1 MKLTDRQEEIVSLVK
16 AGAPITSEKL
26 ATKLGVTRAALRP
39 DLAVLTMLGVLS
51 AKPKVGYI
59 CSEKSSNSL
68 VFEKISGIK
77 AKDIMS
83 KPSVIKED
91 TMVHDA
97 IVYLFLKDVGTIFV
111 ENEGRLTGAVSR
123 KDFLKVAIGGTDIYK
138 VPVGVIMT
146 RMPNIITANVD
157 DSAFEIAEKIINHEI
172 DSIPV
177 VEEVKEDGEV
187 YFKILGKVSKT
198 NITKLLVKLGKKE

>member
-1 MKLTDRQEEIVSLVK
+1 MKLTNRQEEIVSLVK
-16 AGAPITSEKL
+16 EGAPITSEKL
-26 ATKLGVTRAALRP
+26 ASKLGVTRAALRP

-51 AKPKVGYI
+51 AKPKVGYV
-59 CSEKSSNSL
+59 CSDKPSNSI
-68 VFEKISGIK
+68 VFEKISEIK
-77 AKDIMS
+77 VADIMS
-83 KPSVIKED
+83 KPSVIQED

-111 ENEGRLTGAVSR
+111 ENEGKLTGAVSR

-146 RMPNIITANVD
+146 RMPNIITATVND
-157 DSAFEIAEKIINHEI
+157 TAFEVAKKIISHEI

-177 VEEVKEDGEV
+177 VEEVVEDDDIS
-187 YFKILGKVSKT
+187 YKIIGKVSKT

>member
-51 AKPKVGYI
+51 AKPKVGYV
-59 CSEKSSNSL
+59 CSDKPSNSL

-146 RMPNIITANVD
+146 RMPNIITAHMD

-177 VEEVKEDGEV
+177 VEEVREDGDV
-187 YFKILGKVSKT
+187 YYKILGKVSKT

>member
-1 MKLTDRQEEIVSLVK
+1 MKLTNRQEEIVSLVK

-26 ATKLGVTRAALRP
+26 ASKLGVTRAALRP
-39 DLAVLTMLGVLS
+39 DLAVLTMLGILS

-59 CSEKSSNSL
+59 CSDKPSNSII
-68 VFEKISGIK
+68 FEKISGITV
-77 AKDIMS
+77 ADIMS
-83 KPSVIKED
+83 KPSVIQEN

-111 ENEGRLTGAVSR
+111 ENEGILTGAVSR

-146 RMPNIITANVD
+146 RMPNIITATIND
-157 DSAFEIAEKIINHEI
+157 TAFEVAKKIISHEI

-177 VEEVKEDGEV
+177 VEEVIDGESIG
-187 YFKILGKVSKT
+187 YKIIGKVSKT

>member
-1 MKLTDRQEEIVSLVK
+1 MKLTNRQEEIVSMVK
-16 AGAPITSEKL
+16 AGSPITSEKL
-26 ATKLGVTRAALRP
+26 ATRLGVTRAALRP

-59 CSEKSSNSL
+59 CTEKPPTSL
-68 VFEKISGIK
+68 VFEQISNIK
-77 AKDIMS
+77 VGDIMS
-83 KPSVIKED
+83 KPSVISED

-97 IVYLFLKDVGTIFV
+97 IVYIFLKDVGTIFV

-146 RMPNIITANVD
+146 RMPNIITATKD
-157 DSAFEIAEKIINHEI
+157 DSTYDVASKIINHEI

-177 VEEVKEDGEV
+177 VEEVKEDDEV
-187 YFKILGKVSKT
+187 YYKIIGKISKT
-198 NITKLLVKLGKKE
+198 NITKLLVKLGRK

>member
-51 AKPKVGYI
+51 AKPKVGYV
-59 CSEKSSNSL
+59 CSEKPSNSL

-146 RMPNIITANVD
+146 RMPNIITAHMD

-177 VEEVKEDGEV
+177 VEEVNEEDEV
-187 YFKILGKVSKT
+187 YYKILGKVSKT

>member
-51 AKPKVGYI
+51 AKPKVGYV
-59 CSEKSSNSL
+59 CSEKPSNSL

-146 RMPNIITANVD
+146 RMPNIITAHMD

-177 VEEVKEDGEV
+177 VEEVNEEGEV
-187 YFKILGKVSKT
+187 YYKILGKVSKT